1 MISTTQAHHIKF
13 ESGQDRMMDQ
23 QTVRVLLADDHQI
36 VRRGIKD
43 FLVEAGFNV
52 IAEAEDGDEA
62 LRQIEALQPD
72 VAVLD
77 IQMPGRSGIE
87 VARAVRDQN
96 LPVGLLILT
105 SYDDDPFIL
114 AALAAG
120 VSGYVLK
127 TADAEEIVQ
136 AVDDVYEGKSVLD
149 PVLVGT
155 VMRAAAG
162 AHEPVTPREE
172 LTDRE
177 VEVLREA
184 ARGLTNKAIGVKLD
198 ISDRTVQGHL
208 RKIYEKLE
216 VNNRTEA
223 VVRAAQ
229 MNLLRLPE

>member
-1 MISTTQAHHIKF
+1 MK
-13 ESGQDRMMDQ
+13 DQ
-23 QTVRVLLADDHQI
+23 RVTVLLADDHQV

-43 FLVEAGFNV
+43 FLVEGGFTIV
-52 IAEAEDGDEA
+52 AEAEDGDEA
-62 LRQIEALQPD
+62 LRQIEAVRPD

-87 VARAVRDQN
+87 VVRAVREKN

-105 SYDDDPFIL
+105 SYDDDPFIM
-114 AALAAG
+114 AALEAG
-120 VSGYVLK
+120 VNGYVLK
-127 TADAEEIVQ
+127 TADAEDIVA
-136 AVDDVYEGKSVLD
+136 AVYDVYEGKSVLD
-149 PVLVGT
+149 SALVGK

-162 AHEPVTPREE
+162 GLDAESTHSS

-177 VEVLREA
+177 IEVLREA
-184 ARGLTNKAIGVKLD
+184 ARGLTNKAIAVRLN

-208 RKIYEKLE
+208 RKVYEKLN

-229 MNLLRLPE
+229 LDLLRLPE